1 MLDLWDRYVEM
12 FEKLP
17 FIDNEWKGRN
27 GHGKRNLTLSH
38 KASSTFVQDV
48 REVSSFHFHALLA
61 LEGLAIH
68 LSFNKDSPNK
78 RLVSIFERLAFAT
91 ERISDLLIQ
100 KVFKYCFEKE
110 TADRLKHLVRCG
122 NKCFMMISR
131 QMK

>member
-48 REVSSFHFHALLA
+48 REVSSFHFHAPLA

-78 RLVSIFERLAFAT
+78 LGLFQYLKGW
-91 ERISDLLIQ
+91 LLSL
-100 KVFKYCFEKE
+100 KE
-110 TADRLKHLVRCG
+110 SVIC
-122 NKCFMMISR
+122 
-131 QMK
+131 